1 MKGFF
6 RFCREANLGTKYSS
20 PGWLTSVS
28 YITLHQRP
36 LFLFF
41 TAPSRLLPTQYALFY
56 YFIFGHWLSRLLGLP
71 GWLSLKESTGSAGDA
86 GMIPGSGRF
95 SGGGNGTQ
103 PSIPAWKIPWTE
115 ELGGLQSNM
124 LQNVKHNWM
133 TEYACVH
140 SRLLELIRQAKWWP
154 GRVNEH
160 RGPL

>member
-20 PGWLTSVS
+20 LGWLTSVS

-86 GMIPGSGRF
+86 GMIPGSGRS
-95 SGGGNGTQ
+95 SGGGNGT
-103 PSIPAWKIPWTE
+103 PAQYSCLENPMDRGAWRAPIQHVAKRQTQLNDWVCMRALKTLGADTPGKVVTGKGEWT
-115 ELGGLQSNM
+115 
-124 LQNVKHNWM
+124 
-133 TEYACVH
+133 
-140 SRLLELIRQAKWWP
+140 
-154 GRVNEH
+154 
-160 RGPL
+160 